1 MRFALRKLAGLTL
14 CLATS
19 FSLAQANEAVSET
32 VQGAEQG
39 FAETF
44 VAAVDHDPQFKR
56 AYWTHQS
63 ELEESKLGVSA
74 LLPDVRLSAVYQY
87 EDSDNL
93 YTDPDNVGIYNED
106 LARSSGKL
114 VDNYWR
120 VTLRQPLYNA
130 AAYEAYKRSK
140 ATVEASGYRYQR
152 SEQELIYRVA
162 ERYLRVLL
170 SAQQLFLNQQKLDA
184 LELKM
189 DQAQRAR
196 ELGVGDQLQVL
207 HVKST
212 RDLARSDL
220 LQAKSHLNDAQ
231 TLLNNL
237 TGTEVNLPA
246 EWVESSGT
254 ISPDFLAG
262 TEEEW
267 LQNVNNNFSVKDARA
282 RINQERHNLA
292 SSKGE
297 HKPTLNFSLSYLDR
311 ESEDDL
317 RTRKDA
323 VAAIEL
329 NVPLY
334 SGGHTQASVR
344 KARARL
350 KASEAEYG
358 YVMAEK
364 EQQIKLS
371 YNRLISFKDRLLA
384 LAESRESSK
393 GFLEAAERE
402 LSLNVSDQANVLDAR
417 TRLVDAQLQIA
428 QTLND
433 YLLSDL
439 ILRLEAGQ
447 LNQDR
452 LSDYDQ
458 LFNSASGIR

>member
-1 MRFALRKLAGLTL
+1 MRFALRKLAGLTF

-19 FSLAQANEAVSET
+19 FSLAQANETISET

-39 FAETF
+39 FAVTF
-44 VAAVDHDPQFKR
+44 AAAVDHDPQFKR

-63 ELEESKLGVSA
+63 ELEESELGFSA

-87 EDSDNL
+87 EDSDNI
-93 YTDPDNVGIYNED
+93 YTDQDDSFYDPVQP
-106 LARSSGKL
+106 RSSGKL
-114 VDNYWR
+114 EDNYWR

-130 AAYEAYKRSK
+130 AAYRAYKRSE
-140 ATVEASGYRYQR
+140 ATAEASGYRYKR
-152 SEQELIYRVA
+152 SEQELIYRVT

-170 SAQQLFLNQQKLDA
+170 SAQQVFLNHKKLDA

-189 DQAQRAR
+189 DQAKRAK

-220 LQAKSHLNDAQ
+220 LQAKSLLSDAQ

-246 EWVESSGT
+246 RWVESSGS
-254 ISPDFLAG
+254 ISPNFLAG

-267 LQNVNNNFSVKDARA
+267 LNNVNNNYSVKDAQA

-297 HKPTLNFSLSYLDR
+297 HYPTLNLSLSYLDR
-311 ESEDDL
+311 ESEDNF
-317 RTRKDA
+317 RSRKDA

-329 NVPLY
+329 SVPLY

-350 KASEAEYG
+350 KASEAEHG
-358 YVMAEK
+358 FVIAEK

-393 GFLEAAERE
+393 AFLEAAERE

-417 TRLVDAQLQIA
+417 TRLVDTQLQIA

>member
-1 MRFALRKLAGLTL
+1 MSFALRKLTGIVL
-14 CLATS
+14 CLTMS
-19 FSLAQANEAVSET
+19 FSLVQANEAISET
-32 VQGAEQG
+32 VQG
-39 FAETF
+39 FAENF
-44 VAAVDHDPQFKR
+44 KAAVAHDPQFKR
-56 AYWTHQS
+56 AFWAYQA
-63 ELEESKLGVSA
+63 EQQEPDLGFAA

-87 EDSDNL
+87 EDSDNI
-93 YTDPDNVGIYNED
+93 YTDPEQPRYYDSD
-106 LARSSGKL
+106 LPRSSGKL
-114 VDNYWR
+114 KDNYWR
-120 VTLRQPLYNA
+120 FTLRQPLYNA
-130 AAYEAYKRSK
+130 PAYRAYKRGE
-140 ATVEASGYRYQR
+140 AMAEASTYRYKR
-152 SEQELIYRVA
+152 LEQELIYRVA
-162 ERYLRVLL
+162 ERYLQVLL
-170 SAQQLFLNQQKLDA
+170 SAQQVYLNQKKLDA

-189 DQAQRAR
+189 DQARRAR
-196 ELGVGDQLQVL
+196 ELGVGGQLQVL
-207 HVKST
+207 HVKSS

-220 LQAKSHLNDAQ
+220 LQAKSQLSDAK
-231 TLLNNL
+231 TLLANL
-237 TGTEVNLPA
+237 TGSEISFPD
-246 EWVESSGT
+246 EWVQSSGA
-254 ISPDFLAG
+254 ISPDFLAR

-267 LQNVNNNFSVKDARA
+267 LNDVRNNFSVKEAQARVS
-282 RINQERHNLA
+282 QERHNLA

-297 HKPTLNFSLSYLDR
+297 YYPTLNLSLSYLDR

-329 NVPLY
+329 SVPLY
-334 SGGHTQASVR
+334 SGGYTQASVR

-350 KASEAEYG
+350 KATEAEFSYTI
-358 YVMAEK
+358 AEK

-417 TRLVDAQLQIA
+417 TRLVDTQLQIA

-447 LNQDR
+447 LTQDR
-452 LSDYDQ
+452 LAEYDQ
-458 LFNSASGIR
+458 LFNSASVKK

>member
-1 MRFALRKLAGLTL
+1 MKFALRKLAGLTL
-14 CLATS
+14 CLVTS
-19 FSLAQANEAVSET
+19 FSLVQANETVSEI

-44 VAAVDHDPQFKR
+44 KAAVDHDPQFKR

-63 ELEESKLGVSA
+63 ELEESELGFSA
-74 LLPDVRLSAVYQY
+74 LLPDVRLSASYQY
-87 EDSDNL
+87 EDSDNI
-93 YTDPDNVGIYNED
+93 YTDPEGLYEPGE
-106 LARSSGKL
+106 ARSSGKL
-114 VDNYWR
+114 VDSYFR

-140 ATVEASGYRYQR
+140 VTVEASGYRYQR
-152 SEQELIYRVA
+152 SEQELIYRVT
-162 ERYLRVLL
+162 ERYLQVLL
-170 SAQQLFLNQQKLDA
+170 SAQQVFLNQQKLDA

-207 HVKST
+207 HVKSN

-220 LQAKSHLNDAQ
+220 LQAKSQLNDAQ

-246 EWVESSGT
+246 DWVESSDT

-262 TEEEW
+262 TEEDW
-267 LQNVNNNFSVKDARA
+267 LQNVINNFSVKDAQA
-282 RINQERHNLA
+282 RIIQERHNLA

-311 ESEDDL
+311 ESEDEF
-317 RTRKDA
+317 RSRKDA
-323 VAAIEL
+323 IAAIEL
-329 NVPLY
+329 SVPLY
-334 SGGHTQASVR
+334 SGGGTQASVR
-344 KARARL
+344 KARAKL

-358 YVMAEK
+358 YVVAEK

-371 YNRLISFKDRLLA
+371 YNRMISFKDRLLA

-417 TRLVDAQLQIA
+417 TQLVDTRLQIA

-447 LNQDR
+447 LNQNR
-452 LSDYDQ
+452 LRDYDQ
-458 LFNSASGIR
+458 LFNSASVTK